1 MQLAGIVANI
11 EGDIMTEQL
20 WLDYFRQVQSAIDN
34 IRLLEFQENIRATSK
49 VLGQTEIALT
59 ENPGSATL
67 ELSRKSLQKRLR
79 TWIRQAHHEI
89 DSTSSPRD

>member
-1 MQLAGIVANI
+1 
-11 EGDIMTEQL
+11 MTENGLKSCSQQL

-49 VLGQTEIALT
+49 ALGQTEIALT

-79 TWIRQAHHEI
+79 VLKE
-89 DSTSSPRD
+89 DSEGYLE